1 MIEAYGRTDVGR
13 RRKINEDSFL
23 VSPETSLYAV
33 CDGMGGHN
41 AGEVAS
47 KMAIETISA
56 FVERS
61 AVEKEITWPW
71 GLDANVSFEANRLK
85 TAIRLANARVYQA
98 ADNREELTGM
108 GTTVVAALVSPGLVT
123 IGSAGDSRCYRVRDG
138 ELSQLTRDDSW
149 VSAAL
154 GEGIL
159 NSDDVEHHPLRNV
172 ITKAVGAR
180 DTIDL
185 DVVEHELKPGDLL
198 MLCSDGLHGMIND
211 QEIKRLL
218 VPVPESLEEASARLI
233 DAANEGYPRD
243 PVPMPSPGVGGVCL
257 KKDPYLLKSTA
268 EARGIQPSI
277 LGRSRQVNEY
287 MHNSPHPGKDRT
299 GGHFGFAGH
308 SDPVEFRN
316 VRIKRLSGT

>member
-1 MIEAYGRTDVGR
+1 MIEAAGRTDVGR

-23 VSPETSLYAV
+23 VSPEASLYAV

-47 KMAIETISA
+47 RMAIETIAA

-61 AVEKEITWPW
+61 AVETEITWPW
-71 GLDANVSFEANRLK
+71 GLDAALSFDANRLK
-85 TAIRLANARVYQA
+85 TAIRLANDKVFQA

-108 GTTVVAALVSPGLVT
+108 GTTVVAAIVSGDRVT
-123 IGSAGDSRCYRVRDG
+123 IGSAGDSRCYLVREG
-138 ELSQLTRDDSW
+138 ALKQLTRDDSW

-185 DVVEHELKPGDLL
+185 DLVEHDLLPGDLL
-198 MLCSDGLHGMIND
+198 MLCSDGLHGMVSD
-211 QEIKRLL
+211 GEIAKLL
-218 VPVPESLEEASARLI
+218 VPAPESLDEAAARLI
-233 DAANEGYPRD
+233 DAANEAGGRD
-243 PVPMPSPGVGGVCL
+243 NVSVV
-257 KKDPYLLKSTA
+257 LLRRPA
-268 EARGIQPSI
+268 
-277 LGRSRQVNEY
+277 
-287 MHNSPHPGKDRT
+287 
-299 GGHFGFAGH
+299 
-308 SDPVEFRN
+308 
-316 VRIKRLSGT
+316 